1 MDSFKAPNLLP
12 ADLLLI
18 QSLLGVIEPSSK
30 SQPVASTPGPH
41 IDEEEDNID
50 SSGSEYASEDEIVDV
65 LMVKEDENNTV
76 TSGSAS
82 VSEPAKCSLPYVFS

>member
-1 MDSFKAPNLLP
+1 MDSFKAPSLLP

-18 QSLLGVIEPSSK
+18 QSLLGGIEPSPK
-30 SQPVASTPGPH
+30 SQPVAPRPGPPTN
-41 IDEEEDNID
+41 DEEEDNID

-76 TSGSAS
+76 ASGSAS
-82 VSEPAKCSLPYVFS
+82 VPDPAKSNLP